1 MAVFDGHAGQQVAQM
16 ASSRLHSNVVS
27 QGLLDAASLQV

>member
-16 ASSRLHSNVVS
+16 ASSKLHSNVTS
-27 QGLLDAASLQV
+27 QGLLAAASLQV